1 MTPST
6 KLRVAVAGASGET
19 GRSIMNGLLVGSAH
33 FDVIALVRPGGADKA
48 VYRDMVRAGVT
59 LETADYY
66 NMEALAAVLAGVDVV
81 ISCLLPLQRIESETL
96 IDAAHR
102 ASVGRFIPSF
112 FSPII
117 PPRGV
122 MEVRDLREDLLDR
135 CKRLYLP
142 YTAIDVG
149 VWYQVSLPSPYAPL
163 PPLAEE
169 FIGDG
174 TTPYALIDKADIGL
188 YVARIITDSRT
199 LNRSVFAYG
208 ELTTQNA
215 VWAEVE
221 AALGK
226 SLPRDPLSVSDLENR
241 ISDLQKSAAA
251 SPTSVGPILE
261 LAMSQY
267 RYSRCVRGDNTPKS
281 AHYLGYLDGKELYPD
296 LVCKTLRDFVRE
308 VVGGKCDHRV
318 YVGRDVVA
326 DAKIRTR

>member
-163 PPLAEE
+163 PPLSAKWLVRSATTESMLVE
-169 FIGDG
+169 TWWQMLRFAHARYISGQLRKRHSQAQSWFSIGASAFRD
-174 TTPYALIDKADIGL
+174 
-188 YVARIITDSRT
+188 RT
-199 LNRSVFAYG
+199 L
-208 ELTTQNA
+208 TQ
-215 VWAEVE
+215 
-221 AALGK
+221 LCCDYH
-226 SLPRDPLSVSDLENR
+226 SILQLSRGR
-241 ISDLQKSAAA
+241 IA
-251 SPTSVGPILE
+251 
-261 LAMSQY
+261 
-267 RYSRCVRGDNTPKS
+267 
-281 AHYLGYLDGKELYPD
+281 
-296 LVCKTLRDFVRE
+296 
-308 VVGGKCDHRV
+308 
-318 YVGRDVVA
+318 
-326 DAKIRTR
+326 